1 MKSFLIYSE
10 IGGMW
15 GTSSAEVAEFLNQ
28 NKDQDVEFRINS
40 PGGSVF
46 EGIAIYNLMKAHKG
60 SVSVV
65 VDSLCASIAT
75 IIALGGDSIKMNLG
89 SVFMIHNPWSMAFGE
104 AEDFRKEADLLDS
117 IKNQLISIY
126 MTKFQGSEEELIQ
139 MLDAET
145 WLSDSESIKFG
156 FVDSIEREVQI
167 AASIKFDLKKYF
179 NTTPKG
185 NNMKEQEEK
194 LDSVET
200 PEVETE
206 AVESAE
212 QEINSEAQ
220 AIEAEVETEEVQA
233 EAVET
238 EIEEEVEVQAEIQT
252 PGIQAKADLDIN
264 AKIESEVQARIA
276 AEMKRQKE
284 IKALAFKGQEEL
296 VEQLIEEQTPLAEA
310 SLRII
315 ENKKE
320 LELNAPVN
328 SAASEGVAITAAEVL
343 AEMSA
348 AAPEVLNDGIDDSS
362 DSDSLEGLRKAH
374 AKATDPELKR
384 QIMTKI
390 SLKKKQLAS

>member
-15 GTSSAEVAEFLNQ
+15 GTSSSEVAEFLNQ

-238 EIEEEVEVQAEIQT
+238 EIEEEFEVQTEIQT
-252 PGIQAKADLDIN
+252 PGIQAKTDLDIN

-348 AAPEVLNDGIDDSS
+348 AAPEVLNDGLDDSS